1 MEGNVSVSVTPEA
14 LAEPVLVTDTAP
26 CSAENGTRQKLRDLL
41 RAVLVLRLHCGCGS
55 YTLQFRLD
63 HELRDASLKIPAR
76 DGHVAES
83 TCPDV
88 PHTRGLAEHF
98 Q

>member
-1 MEGNVSVSVTPEA
+1 MQE
-14 LAEPVLVTDTAP
+14 
-26 CSAENGTRQKLRDLL
+26 LRDRLL
-41 RAVLVLRLHCGCGS
+41 AVLVLRLHCGCGS

-63 HELRDASLKIPAR
+63 HELRDAPLKIPAR

-83 TCPDV
+83 ACPDV
-88 PHTRGLAEHF
+88 PFARRLAEHF